1 MSFRR
6 FILAITVA
14 LAVAFSANVGSSE
27 AMGGGCEPSGSGGY
41 C

>member
-14 LAVAFSANVGSSE
+14 LALAFSTNIAADTASACNPTTN
-27 AMGGGCEPSGSGGY
+27 GGWC
-41 C
+41 

>member
-14 LAVAFSANVGSSE
+14 LAVAFSTNIAANT
-27 AMGGGCEPSGSGGY
+27 ANACDPSTTGGY
-41 C
+41 CSG

>member
-6 FILAITVA
+6 LIIAVTIA
-14 LAVAFSANVGSSE
+14 LGLAFSTNIAADTAN
-27 AMGGGCEPSGSGGY
+27 ACDPTTSGGY